1 MSAILF
7 EPVKAASRI
16 SPRVIVAVS
25 GGKDSAVT
33 LDLCARF
40 FGEVHAFFMYLVPGL
55 SFQEAVLRHYEAR
68 YGIVID
74 RVPHPMVSEWFRYGV
89 FRKEDGRVPLIKVP
103 DIYRHVRLKRSA
115 WWVAAG
121 ERIAD
126 STIRRAM
133 IKRSSSIDETRGR
146 VYPVAHFRKAD
157 VLRYIERQRLKV
169 APEARVLGHSLRGL
183 EPREM
188 ALIKRHY
195 PADFE
200 RIRAWYP
207 FVEAAVFRFEHMGVD
222 DGVEQASAV

>member
-1 MSAILF
+1 MSSILF
-7 EPVKAASRI
+7 EPVRAACRI

-40 FGEVHAFFMYLVPGL
+40 FSEVHAFFMYLVPGL

-68 YGIVID
+68 YGIVIE
-74 RVPHPMVSEWFRYGV
+74 RVPHPMLADWMRYGV
-89 FRKEDGRVPLIKVP
+89 FRKADYSVPRITVP
-103 DIYRHVRLKRSA
+103 DVYHHLRLKRDA

-133 IKRSSSIDETRGR
+133 IKKSSSIDAKRGR

-157 VLRYIERQRLKV
+157 VLRYVDRHRLKV
-169 APEARVLGHSLRGL
+169 APESRVLGHSFRSL
-183 EPREM
+183 EPKEM
-188 ALIKRHY
+188 ALVRRHY

-200 RIRAWYP
+200 RIKAWFP
-207 FVEAAVFRFEHMGVD
+207 FVEAGVFRFEQEGR
-222 DGVEQASAV
+222 